1 MMEILDSAPQDISS
15 AGPTLRVAS
24 AQFFSGTDVAANAQ
38 IVVNYL
44 RAAHDAGAKLVV
56 FPENSNRVRDYTDRE
71 ECWEKSERLD
81 GEFVTTISA
90 ACAELGMYA
99 VVGVD
104 LSDEIKPNVRIASVL
119 IGPYGDIEHVHHK
132 TVFWDYE
139 YTLFVPGTKPLKVI
153 DTPIGRIGLLMCA
166 DGIVPDVPRV
176 LGLLGAQIFC
186 NSLNS
191 RGPDEVR
198 VHVPLRTL
206 ENHVWHISSNTVGG
220 PADGWPWM
228 GGSQVVS
235 PRGEILACAGE
246 ESEGLIW
253 ADIDVDAADDKN
265 VPGFTDV
272 FGWRRPD
279 LYGDLMVPHDE
290 LPVADMLGALSPD
303 MPAKPVDVATLQVS
317 WFHNREWTI
326 QRAIGQIAHAAKQ
339 GAQLGVLPELF
350 CFKPGEVDTDPAAAA
365 ATSAEV
371 LSRIRAAATEHSF
384 WVAVH
389 LVARDGDAFYSTAYL
404 IDADGEIALEYRKT
418 HLDTAES
425 LWATAGDELPVAHT
439 ALGSIA
445 LMIGN
450 EVWVPEVMRLL
461 TLRGAELVL
470 HPTSWDRQEAPDMA
484 ATERTEENRVHL
496 VSVNRLDSPAKVGSQ
511 IVRSDLFIPG
521 QPIALMRYPSAQW
534 TRYGFEEQLIQR
546 LDLRESHS
554 KMMGHYL
561 DPVGTRQPNLY
572 GPLLVERTSVDV

>member
-1 MMEILDSAPQDISS
+1 MMEILDSAPRDISS
-15 AGPTLRVAS
+15 TGHTLRVAS
-24 AQFFSGTDVAANAQ
+24 AQFFSGTDVAANART
-38 IVVNYL
+38 VVSYL
-44 RAAHDAGAKLVV
+44 RTARDAGAKLVV
-56 FPENSNRVRDYTDRE
+56 FPENSNRVRDYADRD

-81 GEFVTTISA
+81 GEFVTTIAA
-90 ACAELGMYA
+90 ACAELEMYA
-99 VVGVD
+99 VVGID
-104 LSDEIKPNVRIASVL
+104 LREEVKPTVRIASVL
-119 IGPYGDIEHVHHK
+119 FGPSGDVEHVHHK

-139 YTLFVPGTKPLKVI
+139 YTLFVAGTKPLEVV

-235 PRGEILACAGE
+235 PRGDIFASAGE

-265 VPGFTDV
+265 VPGFADV

-279 LYGDLMVPHDE
+279 LYGDLMVPHEE
-290 LPVADMLGALSPD
+290 LPVADMLGPLSPE
-303 MPAKPVDVATLQVS
+303 MAPKPVDVATLQVS
-317 WFHNREWTI
+317 WFHNQEWTI
-326 QRAIGQIAHAAKQ
+326 QRAIGQISHAARQ

-350 CFKPGEVDTDPAAAA
+350 CFKLGEVDADPAAAA
-365 ATSAEV
+365 AISSEV
-371 LSRIRAAATEHSF
+371 LARIRGAATEHSL

-389 LVARDGDAFYSTAYL
+389 LVEGDGDAFYSTAYL
-404 IDADGEIALEYRKT
+404 IDAAGEIALKYRKT

-450 EVWVPEVMRLL
+450 EVWLPEIMRLL

-470 HPTSWDRQEAPDMA
+470 HPTNWDRQEAPDMA

-511 IVRSDLFIPG
+511 IVRADLFIPG

-554 KMMGHYL
+554 KMMGHFL

-572 GPLLVERTSVDV
+572 GPLLAERTSTDA

>member
-365 ATSAEV
+365 TTSAEV